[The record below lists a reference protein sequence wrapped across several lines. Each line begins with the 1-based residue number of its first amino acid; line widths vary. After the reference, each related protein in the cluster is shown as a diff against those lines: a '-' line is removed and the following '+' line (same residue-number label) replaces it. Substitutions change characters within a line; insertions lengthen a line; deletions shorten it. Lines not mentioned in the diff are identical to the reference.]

1 MDYSVQI
8 KFCMH
13 MILYKHKNKYSCYLY
28 CTVFCVV
35 NLVFPAAFE
44 KGRLTIDKKG
54 TSCVLG
60 KYLGQIKWVFIC
72 VTGIICLSGLS
83 LFWCSDSF
91 TMLTVTVGV
100 SNVSSEQRTR
110 VQMSPEAQND
120 IWMHGYD
127 FYQINLYVFN
137 KFHIFYKLQ
146 WLLRSL
152 QWKLGRDQKYSLS
165 GNCKRN
171 VNYGTCITYPDLEQ
185 CQSRFSLFKFL
196 INVSKF
202 LISWIKSLFF
212 SKQR

>member
-1 MDYSVQI
+1 
-8 KFCMH
+8 
-13 MILYKHKNKYSCYLY
+13 
-28 CTVFCVV
+28 
-35 NLVFPAAFE
+35 
-44 KGRLTIDKKG
+44 
-54 TSCVLG
+54 
-60 KYLGQIKWVFIC
+60 
-72 VTGIICLSGLS
+72 
-83 LFWCSDSF
+83 
-91 TMLTVTVGV
+91 VGV

-185 CQSRFSLFKFL
+185 CQSRFSLNHAFKYHFVL
-196 INVSKF
+196 LDSSGLLFFVLNSHSRRP
-202 LISWIKSLFF
+202 LSLLTWWKSLNT
-212 SKQR
+212 KIKINQINRWCP